1 MNKNVKH
8 SKKLSTLLWHR
19 LTRVHKDNLK
29 GTNELLNEWNLTN
42 AQMDIISRLG
52 EHRTLAQQELAEML
66 LVTKG
71 NITQLLGKLE
81 DRYLISR
88 KKDWR
93 TNYIS
98 LTKLGQKLYREITP
112 QLENYQWE
120 KSNQLTTE
128 EKKQLLHLLRKLHN

>member
-1 MNKNVKH
+1 
-8 SKKLSTLLWHR
+8 
-19 LTRVHKDNLK
+19 
-29 GTNELLNEWNLTN
+29 
-42 AQMDIISRLG
+42 MDIISRLG

-71 NITQLLGKLE
+71 NITQLLRKLE

-88 KKDWR
+88 KKDWQ

-120 KSNQLTTE
+120 KFNQLTTE

>member
-98 LTKLGQKLYREITP
+98 LTKLGQKLHREITP

>member
-29 GTNELLNEWNLTN
+29 GTNELLNKWNLTN